1 MWKATRSRHL
11 HHDSPLMTHKL
22 ARALLWCSVWINGLT
37 WHTPLQKIAP
47 FQCSNICR
55 GAQRRREK
63 SKRRSGFRIIH
74 FFQITSTFL
83 KKMTDIGEVD
93 GKWPLWKRQ
102 CTGRQQP
109 RAIWERAARDV
120 NTFCSVKWPI
130 TVKPFGLPCCGGD
143 GTEHS
148 TAIHIFLR
156 PETPAALLLKIMNTH
171 TYSVE
176 YESFFPK
183 AKIIN
188 MVKKLCPCLTAKT
201 NLFAHQYYFSV
212 PEHGFPSD
220 LAQIYWYLREW
231 FGGWRGGGGGHHF
244 TPQTQTFT

>member
-1 MWKATRSRHL
+1 MVL
-11 HHDSPLMTHKL
+11 L
-22 ARALLWCSVWINGLT
+22 AAMSEAHNLIWCSCCIANTEPLICVTIGRAEVEVVWNVKSHSKQAPAPRFPSNDSQTGPSAAVMQRMNKCTHVAHASAENRPIPVLQHQYGCSEEKGKEQETEWLQN
-37 WHTPLQKIAP
+37 HPL
-47 FQCSNICR
+47 FSNY
-55 GAQRRREK
+55 Q
-63 SKRRSGFRIIH
+63 H
-74 FFQITSTFL
+74 FF
-83 KKMTDIGEVD
+83 KKMTHIGEVD

-183 AKIIN
+183 LK
-188 MVKKLCPCLTAKT
+188 
-201 NLFAHQYYFSV
+201 
-212 PEHGFPSD
+212 
-220 LAQIYWYLREW
+220 
-231 FGGWRGGGGGHHF
+231 
-244 TPQTQTFT
+244 

>member
-22 ARALLWCSVWINGLT
+22 ARALLWCSVWINALT
-37 WHTPLQKIAP
+37 WHTPLQKIP
-47 FQCSNICR
+47 VLQHQYGCSE
-55 GAQRRREK
+55 EK
-63 SKRRSGFRIIH
+63 GKEQETEWLQNHPLFSDYQH
-74 FFQITSTFL
+74 FF
-83 KKMTDIGEVD
+83 KKMTHIGEVD

-183 AKIIN
+183 LK
-188 MVKKLCPCLTAKT
+188 
-201 NLFAHQYYFSV
+201 
-212 PEHGFPSD
+212 
-220 LAQIYWYLREW
+220 
-231 FGGWRGGGGGHHF
+231 
-244 TPQTQTFT
+244 